1 MKWSCPIDAYHNVK
15 EIALSHSAYTQETV
29 TSGQLE
35 KIRLVLSTYQDG
47 SGQLARP
54 NGKTLPGWRDFE
66 RAVALAFQGVAQESK
81 AIYDV
86 IVPLSAVPGTHC
98 GIACKMRKLLRDVQ
112 RTGRVTIEVSN
123 SSGRFWDALQREG
136 LDDFETAPARAGDIL
151 LRLVEQW
158 HDDVDIAH
166 GGNID
171 NSKSFY
177 LVLQWDEKTLTYQ
190 MYQYA
195 LTFPD
200 PTTLSWSAQGRRL
213 VGEDARGVIIEWYGR
228 SGGQLKY
235 YPPVEQAIWVSA
247 IFTLEPLPGSDE
259 VYGVLRK
266 VREYYPE
273 LWQRACE
280 SH

>member
-1 MKWSCPIDAYHNVK
+1 MTVEN
-15 EIALSHSAYTQETV
+15 SASTQGLITLA
-29 TSGQLE
+29 QLE
-35 KIRLVLSTYQDG
+35 KIRLILSTYQDG

-54 NGKTLPGWRDFE
+54 KGKTLPGWRDFE
-66 RAVALAFQGVAQESK
+66 RAVALAFQGTAQESK

-86 IVPLSAVPGTHC
+86 LVPLAEVPDTYY

-123 SSGRFWDALQREG
+123 SSGKFWDALQREG
-136 LDDFETAPARAGDIL
+136 LDDFETAPVRAGEIL
-151 LRLVEQW
+151 LRLVAQW

-166 GGNID
+166 GGTID
-171 NSKSFY
+171 TQKSFY

-190 MYQYA
+190 MYRYA

-200 PTTLSWSAQGRRL
+200 PLALSWSAQGRRL
-213 VGEDARGVIIEWYGR
+213 VGEDAHSVIIEWYGH

-235 YPPVEQAIWVSA
+235 YPSIEQAIWVSEVFA
-247 IFTLEPLPGSDE
+247 LEPLPERDE
-259 VYGVLRK
+259 EYGVLRK

-280 SH
+280 LP